1 MWIAHGIYQL
11 TKCQT
16 RDGMAGTPCAGSK
29 AHLSAVPFFFLLNMQ
44 SNNNEAAILPIDS
57 FLEKSFPFTDIT
69 LHLSADAITFLMG
82 TTKGRLNLMYYLYIL
97 HTMTIGDKSQ
107 IVRGIRVETGTC
119 QCSLSVSSLE
129 EVWGIKRKQGR
140 NLLDKM
146 EQLGLISRSSDFV
159 TSIVDV
165 VSVQDGHA
173 MGQVFTNPN
182 CLLLAE
188 RNQTSPVLSP
198 PAQSVQGAD
207 TATVIMETSEKPQA
221 TIITSSEVTIP
232 SKIAK
237 MPQSLFDFAVEDGTD
252 VPDGQHK

>member
-1 MWIAHGIYQL
+1 MSKQGRHGRNTMRMKQ
-11 TKCQT
+11 
-16 RDGMAGTPCAGSK
+16 GTSVCRS
-29 AHLSAVPFFFLLNMQ
+29 FFSLLNMQ
-44 SNNNEAAILPIDS
+44 SNNNEAAILPINS

-97 HTMTIGDKSQ
+97 HTMTIGEKSQ
-107 IVRGIRVETGTC
+107 MVRGIRVDTGTC

-173 MGQVFTNPN
+173 MGQMFTNPN
-182 CLLLAE
+182 RLLLAE
-188 RNQTSPVLSP
+188 KNQTSPVLSP
-198 PAQSVQGAD
+198 PTQSAQDA
-207 TATVIMETSEKPQA
+207 ATVIMETSEKPQTA
-221 TIITSSEVTIP
+221 IITSSEATIP
-232 SKIAK
+232 SKAAK
-237 MPQSLFDFAVEDGTD
+237 MPQSLFDFADEDDTV
-252 VPDGQHK
+252 VPYGQHE

>member
-1 MWIAHGIYQL
+1 
-11 TKCQT
+11 
-16 RDGMAGTPCAGSK
+16 
-29 AHLSAVPFFFLLNMQ
+29 MQ

-107 IVRGIRVETGTC
+107 MVRGIRVDTGTC

-182 CLLLAE
+182 RLLLAE

-198 PAQSVQGAD
+198 PTQSAKD
-207 TATVIMETSEKPQA
+207 ANTATVIMDT
-221 TIITSSEVTIP
+221 
-232 SKIAK
+232 
-237 MPQSLFDFAVEDGTD
+237 
-252 VPDGQHK
+252 

>member
-1 MWIAHGIYQL
+1 MPTEFIINQISNQGRHGRNPMRKKQ
-11 TKCQT
+11 
-16 RDGMAGTPCAGSK
+16 GTSV
-29 AHLSAVPFFFLLNMQ
+29 SRSFFSLLNMQ

-82 TTKGRLNLMYYLYIL
+82 TTKGRLNLMYYMYIL

-107 IVRGIRVETGTC
+107 MVRGIRVDTGTC

-165 VSVQDGHA
+165 VSVQEGHA

-182 CLLLAE
+182 RLLLAE

-198 PAQSVQGAD
+198 PAQSVQGTDA
-207 TATVIMETSEKPQA
+207 ATVIMETSEKPQTA
-221 TIITSSEVTIP
+221 IITSSEATIP
-232 SKIAK
+232 SKATK
-237 MPQSLFDFAVEDGTD
+237 MPQSLFDFDDEDGTV
-252 VPDGQHK
+252 VPYGRHE

>member
-1 MWIAHGIYQL
+1 MSNQGRHG
-11 TKCQT
+11 
-16 RDGMAGTPCAGSK
+16 RDTMRRKRGTSVCRS
-29 AHLSAVPFFFLLNMQ
+29 FFSLLNMQ

-82 TTKGRLNLMYYLYIL
+82 TTKGHLNLMYYLYIL

-107 IVRGIRVETGTC
+107 MVRGIRVDTGTC

-165 VSVQDGHA
+165 VSVQDGHV
-173 MGQVFTNPN
+173 MGQAFTNPN
-182 CLLLAE
+182 RLLLAE
-188 RNQTSPVLSP
+188 RNQTSSVLSP

-207 TATVIMETSEKPQA
+207 AATVIMETSEKPQTA
-221 TIITSSEVTIP
+221 IITSSEATIP
-232 SKIAK
+232 TKAAK
-237 MPQSLFDFAVEDGTD
+237 MPQSLFDFDDEDGTV
-252 VPDGQHK
+252 VPYGRHE